1 MTEKLTM
8 HKGIFITGTD
18 TGVGKTF
25 LTIGLLRALQNM
37 GFNVCPMK
45 PVETGCGTVNGR
57 LVPADAL
64 KLVCAIEADESLK
77 LINPY
82 RFKQPLAPA
91 VAAELEGAVIRK
103 QDIISAYKQLSK
115 KYDITI
121 VEGAGGI
128 MVPVYRKYLFL
139 DLIKDLN
146 LPVIIVARPGL
157 GTINHTLLTIEA
169 ARNKGLRILGVIINH
184 SVKIKDDLS
193 VRTNPDVIEKLGG
206 LPLLGIVPYM
216 KDSSGRRGQK
226 VFNSITDEI
235 LRRL

>member
-1 MTEKLTM
+1 M

-25 LTIGLLRALQNM
+25 VAIGLLKAMKEM
-37 GFNVCPMK
+37 GYNVCPMK
-45 PVETGCGTVNGR
+45 PVETGCGTFNGR

-64 KLVCAIEADESLK
+64 KLVCAIEADEPLK

-103 QDIISAYKQLSK
+103 QDIFSVYKQLSK
-115 KYDITI
+115 KYDLTI

-128 MVPVYRKYLFL
+128 MVPVYKKYLFL

-169 ARNKGLRILGVIINH
+169 ARNKGLRILGVIFNH
-184 SVKIKDDLS
+184 SVKIKNDLS

-206 LPLLGIVPYM
+206 VPLLGIIQYM
-216 KDSSGRRGQK
+216 KDSSGHHVQN
-226 VFNSITDEI
+226 VFNSIAEQI
-235 LRRL
+235 IRKL